1 MKKALI
7 NTSLFV
13 VSLASFGFSG
23 TVSADKGGVPNL
35 GDNEC
40 PVGLVSGMELDAE
53 FGPGT
58 EGLTRCLDRRHNVKV
73 VMQINRFC
81 RDDVPNAECGDKR
94 AYALGN
100 IRNMIKDYEITHG
113 MKRGKDY
120 EIVAV
125 VHSGGWAMLV
135 EDGYEFT
142 NIAGEG
148 GPQTGLKTLSN
159 QFQGQVE
166 ELISQGVRFLFCQ
179 NTTRSMVTGGNLPT
193 VGESAS
199 GGGATEAL
207 IDGVEYV
214 TAGVT
219 AISDFQSEGYRYVQP

>member
-7 NTSLFV
+7 STSLLV
-13 VSLASFGFSG
+13 ASLAGFGFSG
-23 TVSADKGGVPNL
+23 TASADKGGVPNL

-40 PVGLVSGMELDAE
+40 PVGLVTGMELDEE

-58 EGLTRCLDRRHNVKV
+58 EELTRCLERLHKVKV

-81 RDDVPNAECGDKR
+81 RDDVPNADCDDTR

-113 MKRGKDY
+113 MERGKDY

-148 GPQTGLKTLSN
+148 GPQTGLKTL
-159 QFQGQVE
+159 
-166 ELISQGVRFLFCQ
+166 
-179 NTTRSMVTGGNLPT
+179 
-193 VGESAS
+193 
-199 GGGATEAL
+199 
-207 IDGVEYV
+207 
-214 TAGVT
+214 
-219 AISDFQSEGYRYVQP
+219 